1 MRWDRH
7 PARAILI
14 RATGLLTLTGS
25 LLLAGHTSAQ
35 QQEGPPAAAPRLFI
49 VAPAGGKAGTT
60 FEAIITGADIE
71 EPQGLVFSHPG
82 IKAEFIPEAVKAPDV
97 KQPMGKRQRN
107 L

>member
-1 MRWDRH
+1 MRWDRY
-7 PARAILI
+7 PARSNHT
-14 RATGLLTLTGS
+14 RASVILTLLGS
-25 LLLAGHTSAQ
+25 LLLAGRAPAQ
-35 QQEGPPAAAPRLFI
+35 PQEGPPAAAPRLFI

-97 KQPMGKRQRN
+97 KQPMGR
-107 L
+107 